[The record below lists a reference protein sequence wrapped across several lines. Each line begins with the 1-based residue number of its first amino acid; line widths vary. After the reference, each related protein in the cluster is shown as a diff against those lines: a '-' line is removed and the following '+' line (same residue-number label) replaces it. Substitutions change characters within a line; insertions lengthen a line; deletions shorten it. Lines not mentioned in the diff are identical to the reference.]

1 MLARRPRLKRAVK
14 TLGGVVAAW
23 CAALVVAGYAAA
35 GCQQRKVEA
44 RIAKAFE
51 GDAAFGD
58 AQLSLLRGTFG
69 GDDLKV
75 TKTSPLGT
83 MTVTVGRL
91 EADLPPLGWALVDAH
106 LRELRLRDVELTAS
120 TLELLRPR
128 NRGGK
133 PFSVDGLVLDDVHL
147 VTAPATVMPALGRLE
162 VTIEHARAGPTVL
175 RTALSW
181 VFSLDELVARIDVGD
196 GVTVKVEY
204 RDGKMKASGG
214 VFGGGWVE
222 VPFVIPV
229 LEPAHELEQLATM
242 GIDLAEKMTVRQ
254 AEGWLQ
260 RGWDAMRGAVQ

>member
-1 MLARRPRLKRAVK
+1 MLARRSRLRRAGTALV
-14 TLGGVVAAW
+14 GAVVVW

-51 GDAAFGD
+51 GNAAFDD
-58 AQLSLLRGTFG
+58 AQLSLLRGKFG
-69 GDDLKV
+69 GDDLLI
-75 TKTSPLGT
+75 TKASPLGV
-83 MTVTVGRL
+83 MTVKVRRL
-91 EADLPPLGWALVDAH
+91 EADLPPMGWALVDAH
-106 LRELRLRDVELTAS
+106 MRELRLSDVELTAS

-133 PFSVDGLVLDDVHL
+133 PFSVDGLVLDNVHL
-147 VTAPATVMPALGRLE
+147 VTAPVPAMPALGRLE

-181 VFSLDELVARIDVGD
+181 VFSLQELVARVDVGG

-204 RDGKMKASGG
+204 RNGKMKASGG
-214 VFGGGWVE
+214 VFGGGWVD
-222 VPFVIPV
+222 VPFAIPI
-229 LEPAHELEQLATM
+229 LDPAHELEQLATM
-242 GIDLAEKMTVRQ
+242 GLDLAAKMTVQQ

-260 RGWDAMRGAVQ
+260 RGWDAMKRAVP